1 MALLFMHSLNQSPPK
16 PLVLLYVLSV
26 ITVIACVFYLEFQ
39 SSTQF
44 TNTNYRD
51 ISRLY
56 MRNRITDQSNSFHVS
71 GVGNTSS
78 QGKKI
83 LIAFQYWEQLSG
95 ATQSLL
101 KLTALATYGG
111 RQAVVPFVNNSHFF
125 GKRSTATLALYFNV
139 TALNRTL
146 VSHGYGAL
154 INWKDFQDVCKG
166 RLDVLVYFDYT
177 DLSKTITY
185 SLDTPYISCKNR
197 HRFTIEGIKI
207 ATEIC
212 VNVFALNSAARFE
225 AEVAKSLPCVGIH
238 RWRGTSKGVAQ
249 FDLNSAI
256 SNVLSIGDTSAF
268 FNSELLR
275 IAKDFMSENLSPGF
289 VSVHIRTERILKEG
303 RNISMVKKCL
313 SKLVA
318 RVQIIAH
325 SSTVPLI
332 SVFMATDFTEFGSSS
347 RIR

>member
-177 DLSKTITY
+177 DLSKTNNLQPGHAIHF
-185 SLDTPYISCKNR
+185 LQ
-197 HRFTIEGIKI
+197 
-207 ATEIC
+207 
-212 VNVFALNSAARFE
+212 
-225 AEVAKSLPCVGIH
+225 KSP
-238 RWRGTSKGVAQ
+238 
-249 FDLNSAI
+249 
-256 SNVLSIGDTSAF
+256 
-268 FNSELLR
+268 
-275 IAKDFMSENLSPGF
+275 
-289 VSVHIRTERILKEG
+289 
-303 RNISMVKKCL
+303 
-313 SKLVA
+313 
-318 RVQIIAH
+318 
-325 SSTVPLI
+325 
-332 SVFMATDFTEFGSSS
+332 
-347 RIR
+347 